1 MRNDDA
7 DGDGVGQA
15 DAIPSDRFAPPLAAD
30 DAERTALAVV
40 GRGLL
45 EQRLLLRL
53 PVPPVLGGV
62 LVALAAFLLSGLP
75 NLLYHEAFVQA
86 ASLTPADARQ
96 GYFTDEGTWNAL
108 VWSLLLGYTLAAI
121 TVLPLRSVA
130 DTLRT
135 LDHLPPELADPN
147 RFVGLTAETVRR
159 SRRAGLVWAAFGT
172 LGLLRSAWLL
182 LAPESVAEFIAPFL
196 VRFAWFIVVVPYTCF
211 LIGRAAYVSLRTSR
225 AGETDM
231 LQALRFHVLDA
242 SPFDGLVRMTLRTAT
257 AWITGA
263 TIISLFL
270 FNVPWRYLG
279 ATIPLAL
286 ASCAMAAAVVW
297 TPLVGVNRR
306 MRALKRTELARLLAE
321 IERDRGLLADVPS
334 VATTIHRAQP
344 AGPEVAAR
352 LTALLAYR
360 EAVKAAPEWPIDI
373 SYGGR
378 ILLLTVLPVL
388 GWICAALVERGLGK
402 LLSF

>member
-1 MRNDDA
+1 VPA
-7 DGDGVGQA
+7 HIPAEVQPHVG
-15 DAIPSDRFAPPLAAD
+15 PGAA
-30 DAERTALAVV
+30 ARTAAAVV

-53 PVPPVLGGV
+53 PMPPALGGLFVAV
-62 LVALAAFLLSGLP
+62 LAFALSGLP

-86 ASLTPADARQ
+86 SALTPVEARQ
-96 GYFTDEGTWNAL
+96 GYFTDEGTWTAL
-108 VWSLLLGYTLAAI
+108 VWSLLLGYVLAAM

-135 LDHLPPELADPN
+135 LDHLPADLADPE

-159 SRRAGLVWAAFGT
+159 SRRAGLVWAALGT
-172 LGLLRSAWLL
+172 LGLLRTAWLL
-182 LAPESVAEFIAPFL
+182 LAPASVAEFVLPFL
-196 VRFAWFIVVVPYTCF
+196 VRFAWFIVVVPCTCF

-225 AGETDM
+225 AGERDM
-231 LQALRFHVLDA
+231 LNALRFHVLDP

-257 AWITGA
+257 AWIGGA
-263 TIISLFL
+263 TLISLFL

-306 MRALKRTELARLLAE
+306 MRALKQAELVRVLVE
-321 IERDRGLLADVPS
+321 IERDRALLAAVPGPDGAGA
-334 VATTIHRAQP
+334 V
-344 AGPEVAAR
+344 AGPEVAPR
-352 LTALLAYR
+352 LAALLAYR

-373 SYGGR
+373 SNGGR

-402 LLSF
+402 VLSLD

>member
-1 MRNDDA
+1 MAHRP
-7 DGDGVGQA
+7 DGGGRVESTGALPGEASSAAA
-15 DAIPSDRFAPPLAAD
+15 DATQ
-30 DAERTALAVV
+30 TASAVV
-40 GRGLL
+40 ARGLF

-53 PVPPVLGGV
+53 PMPPALGGL
-62 LVALAAFLLSGLP
+62 LVAVLAFALSGLP

-86 ASLTPADARQ
+86 STLTPVEVRQ
-96 GYFTDEGTWNAL
+96 GYFTDEGTWTAL
-108 VWSLLLGYTLAAI
+108 VWSLLLGYVLAAM

-135 LDHLPPELADPN
+135 LDHLPAELADPG
-147 RFVGLTAETVRR
+147 RFVGLTADTVRR
-159 SRRAGLVWAAFGT
+159 SRRAGLLWAALGT
-172 LGLLRSAWLL
+172 LGLLRTGWLL
-182 LAPESVAEFIAPFL
+182 LAPGSVAEFVLPFL
-196 VRFAWFIVVVPYTCF
+196 VRFAWFIVVVPCTCF

-225 AGETDM
+225 AGERDM
-231 LQALRFHVLDA
+231 LQALRFHVLDP
-242 SPFDGLVRMTLRTAT
+242 SPFDGLVRMTIRTAT
-257 AWITGA
+257 AWIGGA

-306 MRALKRTELARLLAE
+306 MRALKQAELARVLVE
-321 IERDRGLLADVPS
+321 IERDRALLAAVPEI
-334 VATTIHRAQP
+334 AP
-344 AGPEVAAR
+344 R

-373 SYGGR
+373 SNGGR

-402 LLSF
+402 VLSLE